1 MMFTLKARLALV
13 TLACLSSFCC
23 YSIAASKTP
32 DATSSKTKATVT
44 TVAGDLVAGKTKSED
59 NRCQECHGP
68 DGNGLGPAAGAAG
81 KFAKLA
87 GQYPDYMQ
95 KQIQDFRSG
104 LRKHDLMLLMAKS
117 IDDTDAADISAHFAN
132 QKKMQGNGSGSN
144 PTGKN
149 LFISGDPARNIL
161 PCTSCHGVDGKGLDA
176 AGQTIPIIGGQDWHY
191 LERQLQDWRRGER
204 HNSTG
209 GVMNQIARQLTDT
222 EIQAL
227 TDYIAGL

>member
-1 MMFTLKARLALV
+1 MIFTPKARLALV
-13 TLACLSSFCC
+13 TLACLSGLCC
-23 YSIAASKTP
+23 YSFAASTTP
-32 DATSSKTKATVT
+32 ESTSSKAKPAVT
-44 TVAGDLVAGKTKSED
+44 TIVGDLAAGRSKSED

-117 IDDTDAADISAHFAN
+117 IDDADAADISAHFASQ
-132 QKKMQGNGSGSN
+132 QKMRGNGLGNN
-144 PTGKN
+144 PAGKN
-149 LFISGDPARNIL
+149 LFIGGDPTRNIL
-161 PCTSCHGVDGKGLDA
+161 PCASCHGVDGKGLDA
-176 AGQTIPIIGGQDWHY
+176 AGQTIPVIGGQDWHY
-191 LERQLQDWRRGER
+191 LERQLLDWRSGER
-204 HNSTG
+204 HNSNG
-209 GVMNQIARQLTDT
+209 NVMNQITRQLTDT